1 MVGELG
7 AMGAG
12 EAFLN
17 VLNDNLWSGRGVRSK
32 PIPESG
38 RDGGAGAGDEGR
50 LVGLKKDG
58 CLRACIIV
66 AVLARCIWMWKAFS
80 RMFSVWL
87 RSRII
92 VSSF

>member
-1 MVGELG
+1 MG
-7 AMGAG
+7 ATGAG
-12 EAFLN
+12 EGFLN

-58 CLRACIIV
+58 CLSACIIV
-66 AVLARCIWMWKAFS
+66 AVLAKMYMDVGCFS

-87 RSRII
+87 RSRGL
-92 VSSF
+92 